1 MKEILI
7 CHDLVLDLIKKTK
20 YKLTYNEQKL
30 IQVYLKAYMK
40 QTHVQI

>member
-7 CHDLVLDLIKKTK
+7 CHDLVLDLIKKTN

-30 IQVYLKAYMK
+30 IQVHLKAHMK
-40 QTHVQI
+40 QTHVQT